1 MVNRE
6 LMLVKVKC
14 LPSQRGEL
22 RDLADIFHGTVCDV
36 SLTTMTVELT
46 GKQDK
51 MAAFQSLLEP
61 YGACCGTCCS
71 TPSSVHQ
78 VCSRWHARAAWRWRE
93 SRGWTRASS
102 TR

>member
-1 MVNRE
+1 MRCVPTTDRQVTNLTGNPMVNRE

-14 LPSQRGEL
+14 LPNQRGEL

-61 YGACCGTCCS
+61 YGA
-71 TPSSVHQ
+71 
-78 VCSRWHARAAWRWRE
+78 
-93 SRGWTRASS
+93 
-102 TR
+102 